1 MDPIY
6 TFGYKLAE
14 LTNQKEFA
22 GIGLLCL
29 AIKAS
34 GKPFTNLGYEDFRE
48 VIINHLPKQLERTKQ
63 TNSQYIVAEM
73 MKTLNQHQSIFT
85 LSLH

>member
-14 LTNQKEFA
+14 LTHQKEFA

-29 AIKAS
+29 AIKDS
-34 GKPFTNLGYEDFRE
+34 GREFSHLGYDDFKQ
-48 VIINHLPKQLERTKQ
+48 VILNYLPRRLEKINLTDRQQ
-63 TNSQYIVAEM
+63 VIAEM
-73 MKTLNQHQSIFT
+73 VKALNQNQSIFN
-85 LSLH
+85 LSTH